1 MIRRTLLETSTRSI
15 TPDGVILL
23 DTIGE
28 LSACWGLADIAFVG
42 GTFGNRGGQN
52 MIEPAAFGAAVVFG
66 PNTWNFRD
74 VVQTFREH
82 NACVQLQSPE
92 ELTPTI
98 TRLLA
103 DSTARQSLGYAA
115 QNAVNSQAGA
125 TVTTATLLVKV
136 LTSQTKQATMG
147 TRAA

>member
-74 VVQTFREH
+74 VVQTFRET

-92 ELTPTI
+92 ELTPLI
-98 TRLLA
+98 ARLLT
-103 DSTARQSLGYAA
+103 DPGERRSLCHAA

-125 TVTTATLLVKV
+125 TVSTATLLVKV